1 VRTKDLCWSMRTIY
15 DPREPLGVSTVSLG
29 VVGVLQMEC
38 GFTDV
43 WATSLGIW
51 HMAHVGLEWSH
62 DMVYDDTRHT
72 DVARGEVPGLG
83 LTNEDV
89 GLLREVDCD
98 ILAPLDGDIL
108 AQDLIELIEYSY
120 QQGASSFSEACL
132 KRTFGLSVLGLE
144 QSWVG

>member
-15 DPREPLGVSTVSLG
+15 DLREPLGVSTVSLG

-51 HMAHVGLEWSH
+51 HMAHVGLQWSH

-72 DVARGEVPGLG
+72 DVARGEVLGLG

-98 ILAPLDGDIL
+98 ILAPVDGDIL
-108 AQDLIELIEYSY
+108 AQDLI
-120 QQGASSFSEACL
+120 
-132 KRTFGLSVLGLE
+132 
-144 QSWVG
+144 